1 MFTHWAVRNK
11 MLAGFGVMLLLMIAM
26 TCAALFWLSNIRH
39 DLDDITLNRYPKAVI
54 IDDIIKASLD
64 NGRQIRSAI
73 LTANPGEV
81 ESALGTITTNQG
93 VIKQRL
99 EQLDRTVV
107 SVKGKKLLA
116 DIHTSLDRLDAQYP
130 AMMQYAR
137 SHNSASFVLQ
147 LKQSFA
153 PANSQLWQALEA
165 LNQFQRKQMDKARTD
180 ASHAASTA
188 VNTILILLLLAC
200 CLAIALALSIAAK
213 VSRPLNQAVQ
223 LVHQI
228 QQGDLRGKELPPA
241 ESSDETQTLMRH
253 LILMRTSLR
262 ELIESIQQS
271 AHQVSG
277 SAGNLSSM
285 AQQVSDTASKQ
296 SQATSSAAATIEQLT
311 VSINHVADNSADAA
325 RMARDAGQSAHQGC
339 LDVGQSTQQ
348 IHAVSGKVG
357 ETASHIQQLS
367 QQVTAIDSI
376 VTVISEVADQTN
388 LLALN
393 AAIEAARA
401 GEMGRGFAVVADEVR
416 KLAER
421 TAVSA
426 REITEKIGTIQRGA
440 DSAVGSMTESQDS
453 VDAVREKAEHAL
465 ESMQQIEQSSHGV
478 VGSIESI
485 NAALNQQRIA
495 STDLA
500 QRMEQVAQMSE
511 ATNATVKDLA
521 GTSQEMSALSLQ
533 LQGVTDRFSL
543 N

>member
-325 RMARDAGQSAHQGC
+325 RMVRVPIRAAWMLDNQPSKSTPSQARWAKPPVTS
-339 LDVGQSTQQ
+339 SNS
-348 IHAVSGKVG
+348 VSKL
-357 ETASHIQQLS
+357 QQLT
-367 QQVTAIDSI
+367 Q
-376 VTVISEVADQTN
+376 
-388 LLALN
+388 LL
-393 AAIEAARA
+393 R
-401 GEMGRGFAVVADEVR
+401 
-416 KLAER
+416 
-421 TAVSA
+421 
-426 REITEKIGTIQRGA
+426 
-440 DSAVGSMTESQDS
+440 
-453 VDAVREKAEHAL
+453 
-465 ESMQQIEQSSHGV
+465 
-478 VGSIESI
+478 
-485 NAALNQQRIA
+485 
-495 STDLA
+495 
-500 QRMEQVAQMSE
+500 
-511 ATNATVKDLA
+511 
-521 GTSQEMSALSLQ
+521 
-533 LQGVTDRFSL
+533 
-543 N
+543 